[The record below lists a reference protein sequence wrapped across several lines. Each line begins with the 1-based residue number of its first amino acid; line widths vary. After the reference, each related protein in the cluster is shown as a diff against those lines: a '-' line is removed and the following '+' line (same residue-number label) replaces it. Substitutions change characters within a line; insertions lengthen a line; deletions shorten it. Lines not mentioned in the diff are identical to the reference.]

1 MFDKLFQAQQKAEEV
16 KKRLDSISVFGETE
30 GGKVRVVASAS
41 KEIREVTIDEEF
53 LKQLDDKEE
62 LEELL
67 VVALNKA
74 LQQAENVSQAE
85 MQVVSQDLLGGLGG
99 LGNLFGGNK

>member
-30 GGKVRVVASAS
+30 GGKIRVVASAN
-41 KEIREVTIDEEF
+41 KEVKEVWIDEDF
-53 LKQLDDKEE
+53 LKQITDKEE

-74 LQQAENVSQAE
+74 LQQAEHISQTK
-85 MQVVSQDLLGGLGG
+85 MQAVSQDLLGGFGG
-99 LGNLFGGNK
+99 LGNLFGK